1 MKQSLHH
8 RVYLEPIR
16 AIPYSSPCYQDPEA
30 NEPSRASG
38 MQAPPAAAPRIPP
51 AAALKMLGEVK
62 LMKSQEAVDDFIV
75 PFILELPPR

>member
-1 MKQSLHH
+1 
-8 RVYLEPIR
+8 
-16 AIPYSSPCYQDPEA
+16 
-30 NEPSRASG
+30 
-38 MQAPPAAAPRIPP
+38 MQAPPAAAPRIPQ